1 MTVALRQFITQII
14 NQALEKRSTN
24 QQVKNIISP
33 TKPMLCVPIVS
44 KDNLLIEGGSS
55 TGPGSFEEYV
65 SVFN

>member
-33 TKPMLCVPIVS
+33 TKTHAVCTNCFQRQFI
-44 KDNLLIEGGSS
+44 D
-55 TGPGSFEEYV
+55 
-65 SVFN
+65 

>member
-44 KDNLLIEGGSS
+44 KDNLLI
-55 TGPGSFEEYV
+55 
-65 SVFN
+65 